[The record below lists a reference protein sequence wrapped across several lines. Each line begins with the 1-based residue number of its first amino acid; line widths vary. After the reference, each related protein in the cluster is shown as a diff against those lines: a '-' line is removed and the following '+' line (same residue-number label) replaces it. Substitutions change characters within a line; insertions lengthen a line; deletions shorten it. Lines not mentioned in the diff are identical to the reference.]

1 MSNSLT
7 AQSLFLNSA
16 DYLERYQIALTNVA
30 GSFNEMVSNQDFFN
44 SQIKPSLINDQSVR
58 IYVYKRILSE
68 MIVFNP
74 NVKYHIT
81 KLGMVS
87 AVFGETPRLAISV
100 DTEGKLN
107 PISELDILQAVT
119 EQFNDDNLLTQL
131 LSQDILKVT
140 AVFNN

>member
-1 MSNSLT
+1 MSNTLT
-7 AQSLFLNSA
+7 AQGLFLNSPEHI
-16 DYLERYQIALTNVA
+16 ERYQIALTNVA
-30 GSFNEMVSNQDFFN
+30 GSFNEMASDQDFFS

-58 IYVYKRILSE
+58 VYVYKRILSE

-74 NVKYHIT
+74 YVKLNIT

-100 DTEGKLN
+100 DNEGRLN

-119 EQFNDDNLLTQL
+119 DQFNDDNLLAQL
-131 LSQDILKVT
+131 LNQNILKVT
-140 AVFNN
+140 TLFN

>member
-30 GSFNEMVSNQDFFN
+30 GSFNEMASDQAFFN
-44 SQIKPSLINDQSVR
+44 SQIKPSLINDEFVR
-58 IYVYKRILSE
+58 VYVYKRLLSE

-74 NVKYHIT
+74 YVKLHVA

-100 DTEGKLN
+100 DNEGRLN

>member
-30 GSFNEMVSNQDFFN
+30 GSFNEMASNQDFFN
-44 SQIKPSLINDQSVR
+44 NQIKPSLINDQSVR

-107 PISELDILQAVT
+107 PIPESDILQAVMH
-119 EQFNDDNLLTQL
+119 QFNDENLLVQL
-131 LSQDILKVT
+131 LNQNILKVS

>member
-30 GSFNEMVSNQDFFN
+30 GSFNEMSTNQAFFD
-44 SQIKPSLINDQSVR
+44 SQIKPSLINYQSVKV
-58 IYVYKRILSE
+58 YVYKRILSE

-74 NVKYHIT
+74 YVKLNIAR
-81 KLGMVS
+81 LGMVS

-100 DTEGKLN
+100 DNEGRLN

-119 EQFNDDNLLTQL
+119 EQFNDDNLLSQL
-131 LSQDILKVT
+131 LSQNILKIT
-140 AVFNN
+140 AVFN